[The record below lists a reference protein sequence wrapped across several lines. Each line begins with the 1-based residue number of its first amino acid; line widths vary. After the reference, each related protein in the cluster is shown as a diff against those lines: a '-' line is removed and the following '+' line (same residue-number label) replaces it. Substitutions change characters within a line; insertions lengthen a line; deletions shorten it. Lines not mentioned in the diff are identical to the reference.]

1 MIYGLAKYLTEY
13 RSLLVKFLIIFF
25 PLTLIVV
32 TVSTIYVAVIDYRSA
47 TEAVAY
53 KQQESAKTISRA
65 LALPLWNF
73 DIETAENIV
82 AGLIVDQDVI
92 SAELIDDKGE
102 IVALVTVK
110 NYEQISDEKLFVRE
124 IVTINEGGADYE
136 IANLKV
142 EYTNKRLQEALDSR
156 IITTISI
163 VLLLLI
169 TNILAALLALRVSV
183 TIPLGKI
190 TEAVNHSSDKNLAEA
205 EWQSKDEI
213 GHLIKTYNEMVLEV
227 NENRKALL
235 DSITFASLIQNS
247 YLPVSKTSKLES
259 HVIWKPR
266 DVVSGDIF
274 FWEEREDVSTFVVV
288 DCTGHG
294 VPGSIL
300 AGIARSAF
308 MSSNLLES
316 KPGDIL
322 TEVNKFFLDMFE
334 TAKDDNFG
342 TEVGFDCSIC
352 RVRKGSSKIE
362 YAGARNSIFI
372 CKEEKIIE
380 LKVDRRSIGQ
390 SKHGEFQFNSFETE
404 LEQGYIIMLTD
415 GVIDAVRV
423 LDRPTTFGK
432 KRLSDAISV
441 AIRQNETSPSK
452 INESVM
458 SKVTSWVDGEALR
471 DDLTLLTV
479 KK

>member
-1 MIYGLAKYLTEY
+1 MIYGLANYLTEY
-13 RSLLVKFLIIFF
+13 RSLLVKFLVIFF

-32 TVSTIYVAVIDYRSA
+32 SVSTIYVAVIDFRAA

-102 IVALVTVK
+102 IVALVTAK
-110 NYEQISDEKLFVRE
+110 NYEQITDEKLFVKQ
-124 IVTINEGGADYE
+124 IVTINDGGTDYE

-142 EYTNKRLQEALDSR
+142 EYTNKRLQKALDAR
-156 IITTISI
+156 IITTVSI

-183 TIPLGKI
+183 TIPLAKI
-190 TEAVNHSSDKNLAEA
+190 TEAVNRSNDRNLVQA

-213 GHLIKTYNEMVLEV
+213 GDLIKTYNEMVLEV
-227 NENRKALL
+227 NENRKTLL

-247 YLPVSKTSKLES
+247 YLPANKSSNLES

-274 FWEEREDVSTFVVV
+274 FWEEREDVSTFVVI

-300 AGIARSAF
+300 AGIARSSF
-308 MSSNLLES
+308 MNSNLLES
-316 KPGDIL
+316 KPGEIL
-322 TEVNKFFLDMFE
+322 TEVNKFFLDMFK
-334 TAKDDNFG
+334 TAKGNNFG

-372 CKEEKIIE
+372 FSEEKITE

-390 SKHGEFQFNSFETE
+390 IKHDEFQFNSFETE

-415 GVIDAVRV
+415 GVVDAVRM
-423 LDRPTTFGK
+423 LGRPTTFGK
-432 KRLSDAISV
+432 KRLSDAIKV
-441 AIRQNETSPSK
+441 TILENETSPSE
-452 INESVM
+452 INESIM
-458 SKVTSWVDGEALR
+458 NKVNSWVGGEALR
-471 DDLTLLTV
+471 DDLTLLTI